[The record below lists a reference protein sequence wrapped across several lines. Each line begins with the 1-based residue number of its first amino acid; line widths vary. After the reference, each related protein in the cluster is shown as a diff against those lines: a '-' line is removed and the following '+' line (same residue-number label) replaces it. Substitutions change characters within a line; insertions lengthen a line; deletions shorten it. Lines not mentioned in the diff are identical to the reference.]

1 MNLPV
6 DLYVKRAR
14 QAGLTLAE
22 LLVALALGLLI
33 VLAASAMLVY
43 ASRSFSTLAQ
53 GAAIDDAGRF
63 ALELVKRCARQTA
76 FADLDREDAL
86 ELAADA
92 PARIGGADD
101 ATLDRDS
108 AAMAGLRRGAV
119 NGSDV
124 LALRFSGS
132 GDGPDGDGS
141 VLSCAG
147 FPVRAG
153 EDGWSIFYVA
163 TSGAGEAELR
173 CKYRADSGWSAD
185 AVVAGV
191 DTFQVL
197 YGLDTD
203 TPADGLANLF
213 ITASTI
219 AALDAAMTPQGDTPA
234 EQEQDRRRRTA
245 WKRVAS
251 IKVALLL
258 HGRERAAADRALSE
272 YFLFGQAYANAVSGQ
287 GALVREAS
295 LDLDKRYRER
305 RLFTTTITLRNP
317 PG

>member
-1 MNLPV
+1 M
-6 DLYVKRAR
+6 KRAR
-14 QAGLTLAE
+14 QAGLSLVE
-22 LLVALALGLLI
+22 LLVALVLGLLI

-43 ASRSFSTLAQ
+43 ASRSFSTLGQ

-63 ALELVKRCARQTA
+63 ALELVKRSARQTA
-76 FADLDREDAL
+76 FVNLDREDAL

-92 PARIGGADD
+92 PARIAGADD

-124 LALRFSGS
+124 LALRFTGS
-132 GDGPDGDGS
+132 GGAPDGDGS

-153 EDGWSIFYVA
+153 EDGWSIFHVA
-163 TSGAGEAELR
+163 DSTAGVPELR

-203 TPADGLANLF
+203 TPNDGLANLF
-213 ITASTI
+213 ITASTLD
-219 AALDAAMTPQGDTPA
+219 ALDAAMTAQGDTPA
-234 EQEQDRRRRTA
+234 ELEQDRRRRTA
-245 WKRVAS
+245 WKRVVS
-251 IKVALLL
+251 LKVALLL
-258 HGRERAAADRALSE
+258 HGRERAAADRELGD
-272 YFLFGQAYANAVSGQ
+272 YLLFGEAYANAVSGQ
-287 GALVREAS
+287 GALIHEAS
-295 LDLDKRYRER
+295 LDPDKRYRER